1 MRTEDYEKFASKM
14 DKPDFGQEDI
24 YSDAPPPT
32 EEPIEKHPLAQFIKL
47 DYIVKPPRWVI
58 PYFIEEGVTVIAGS
72 LGVGKTTALL
82 PLALMA
88 AGLHGD
94 DLLPIHWRHVIY
106 ISEDSRQAQR
116 IITGMVNYGDLNIS
130 TKDVDE
136 RLHLVDAVRLDAS
149 YISRVGKFYLQKFKR
164 VVNGVDILPLVILDT
179 KSAIIQ
185 MDNENDNAEAAKIM
199 CVLKQDFSKLPI
211 WIIGHVTKDKFG
223 RTDVNSSRGAG
234 AIDADANQTLF
245 LIKEDEQ
252 RYLIQGKERC
262 CPKWRD
268 LEIGSQ
274 SVTVAE
280 QDVFGN
286 FENVTVRWGIAK
298 PPSMS
303 RKEASKQA
311 TEAAQKADE
320 GELRQSIRDA
330 VDTAWMAGNPLNRTG
345 LRAMIKRNHETV
357 NDTIEN
363 LLTEQWMYEVHVPA
377 KERIHPKKSLYLV
390 NFSTVEH
397 EAILAGNGLPDV
409 KLIVPESWRK
419 TPISSVPAK
428 NDECSKDDSVSEG

>member
-1 MRTEDYEKFASKM
+1 MNTEDYEKLASKM
-14 DKPDFGQEDI
+14 DAFTSDGG
-24 YSDAPPPT
+24 YSNEPPIGD
-32 EEPIEKHPLAQFIKL
+32 PIENHPLAKFIKL
-47 DYIVKPPRWVI
+47 DYVVKPPRWVI
-58 PYFIEEGVTVIAGS
+58 PFFIEEGVTVIAGS

-82 PLALMA
+82 PLALTA

-94 DLLPIHWRHVIY
+94 DLLPFHWRHVVY

-116 IITGMVNYGDLNIS
+116 IISGMVTHWDLNIS
-130 TKDVDE
+130 RNDVDE
-136 RLHLVDAVRLDAS
+136 RLHLVDAVRLDAQ
-149 YISRVGKFYLQKFKR
+149 YIARVGKYYLEKFKR

-199 CVLKQDFSKLPI
+199 CVLKQDFSSLPI

-262 CPKWRD
+262 CPKWRE
-268 LEIGSQ
+268 LEIGSH

-286 FENVTVRWGIAK
+286 FENVTLRWGIAT
-298 PPSMS
+298 PPTMS
-303 RKEASKQA
+303 RKEAAKQA
-311 TEAAQKADE
+311 TEANAKEDE

-330 VDTAWMAGNPLNRTG
+330 VDTAWRGGNPLNRRG
-345 LRAMIKRNHETV
+345 LRALIPRSHTLVDN
-357 NDTIEN
+357 TIEN
-363 LLTEQWMYEVHVPA
+363 LLTEQWIYEVFIPS
-377 KERIHPKKSLYLV
+377 KDRTHPKKSVYFV
-390 NFSTVEH
+390 NLTTLEH
-397 EAILAGNGLPDV
+397 EAVLLGNGLPEA

-419 TPISSVPAK
+419 SPIFNAPGQ
-428 NDECSKDDSVSEG
+428 NDECSNDDSVNE